1 MILQIKIVLKKFGII
16 GIGKLKI
23 ILLKIRISFIL
34 YNIILLIIVI
44 ALAGNKSDLFN
55 NEQVTEEEAQK
66 LSETI
71 GATTFRLTS
80 AIEGNGINE
89 IFKNIGLKLLDPDYK
104 DKYNDDDDNSDNIP
118 KIGTIKLDIN
128 QTKEKNNNYCCYYF

>member
-1 MILQIKIVLKKFGII
+1 LKKFGII
-16 GIGKLKI
+16 GIGKLKK

-44 ALAGNKSDLFN
+44 GLAGNKSDLFN
-55 NEQVTEEEAQK
+55 NEKVTEEEALE
-66 LSETI
+66 LSEKI

-89 IFKNIGLKLLDPDYK
+89 IFKNIGLKLLDPDFK
-104 DKYNDDDDNSDNIP
+104 DKYNDDDNNDNIP

-128 QTKEKNNNYCCYYF
+128 QAKESNKGYCCSYF

>member
-1 MILQIKIVLKKFGII
+1 LKKV
-16 GIGKLKI
+16 LQ
-23 ILLKIRISFIL
+23 KIRISFIL

-44 ALAGNKSDLFN
+44 GLAGNKSDLFN
-55 NEQVTEEEAQK
+55 NEEVTEEEALE
-66 LSETI
+66 LSKTI

-89 IFKNIGLKLLDPDYK
+89 IFNNIGLKLLDPDFK
-104 DKYNDDDDNSDNIP
+104 DKYNDDDNDDKMP

-128 QTKEKNNNYCCYYF
+128 QAKESNKNNKYCCSYF

>member
-1 MILQIKIVLKKFGII
+1 MQ
-16 GIGKLKI
+16 
-23 ILLKIRISFIL
+23 ISFIL

-55 NEQVTEEEAQK
+55 IEQVTEEEAIK

-89 IFKNIGLKLLDPDYK
+89 IFKNIGLKLLDPEYK
-104 DKYNDDDDNSDNIP
+104 DKYNDDDDNCDNIQ
-118 KIGTIKLDIN
+118 KNETIKLDKN
-128 QTKEKNNNYCCYYF
+128 QIKEKNNKYCCYYF

>member
-1 MILQIKIVLKKFGII
+1 MKKVLQKAQ
-16 GIGKLKI
+16 
-23 ILLKIRISFIL
+23 ISFII

-44 ALAGNKSDLFN
+44 GLAGNKSDLFN
-55 NEQVTEEEAQK
+55 NEKVTEEEALE
-66 LSETI
+66 LSEKI

-104 DKYNDDDDNSDNIP
+104 DKYNDDDNDSIP
-118 KIGTIKLDIN
+118 KIGTIKLDVN
-128 QTKEKNNNYCCYYF
+128 QTKEKNSKYCCYYY

>member
-1 MILQIKIVLKKFGII
+1 M
-16 GIGKLKI
+16 
-23 ILLKIRISFIL
+23 
-34 YNIILLIIVI
+34 
-44 ALAGNKSDLFN
+44 
-55 NEQVTEEEAQK
+55 
-66 LSETI
+66 
-71 GATTFRLTS
+71 TS

-128 QTKEKNNNYCCYYF
+128 QTKEKNNKYCCYYF

>member
-1 MILQIKIVLKKFGII
+1 M
-16 GIGKLKI
+16 KI

-44 ALAGNKSDLFN
+44 GLAGNKSDLFN
-55 NEQVTEEEAQK
+55 NENVTEEEALE

-104 DKYNDDDDNSDNIP
+104 DKYNDDNDDNNDNIP

-128 QTKEKNNNYCCYYF
+128 QAKESNKGYCCSYF